1 MSGRT
6 LKSMSSAVEALGQD
20 PSSAGDRHRRR
31 RVAVVT
37 DEASLGAAAIA
48 ALARTSAAAPDLR
61 QQTEMRIRHC
71 AAPAAS
77 VNVRSVGSA
86 EEIAALGVPVL
97 VDAAQSAGSKRNG
110 ARARG
115 RSGMRRRPHHA
126 RHGRPGTRPDLGR
139 SSATSQPGPSRDH
152 GRHRLSCGPPRSR
165 TPGPRRPRASPARG
179 GGHRSAIRAPGARL
193 ADQRQRRLTNHARWP
208 AGWDARLE

>member
-20 PSSAGDRHRRR
+20 PPTAGDRHRRR

-77 VNVRSVGSA
+77 VRDFVDLTRACSA
-86 EEIAALGVPVL
+86 PSLEAA
-97 VDAAQSAGSKRNG
+97 VDALADDPGCDAVLITLGTDDQGLARTLVG
-110 ARARG
+110 AARRVSRG
-115 RSGMRRRPHHA
+115 H
-126 RHGRPGTRPDLGR
+126 PGTTVAIVCPAAQHG
-139 SSATSQPGPSRDH
+139 PGHRDH
-152 GRHRLSCGPPRSR
+152 GALEAHQGSSR
-165 TPGPRRPRASPARG
+165 DRG
-179 GGHRSAIRAPGARL
+179 WVLHHPGAPP
-193 ADQRQRRLTNHARWP
+193 WP
-208 AGWDARLE
+208 ER